1 MSDQTWSQTACIL
14 CYVNCG
20 LEVAT
25 EGRKITRVRGDRA
38 NARSRGYLC
47 QKPQELQWYGDHAD
61 RLTTPLRRRPDG
73 AHEPIPWET
82 AFTEIAARLN
92 ALRAEHG
99 GEAFAFYGGGG
110 QGNHLGGAYFAALRG
125 ALGATKYF
133 NPLSQEKTGDFW
145 VNGRLYGDQRC
156 HTAEDIEHTDL
167 FVVLGCNPWQ
177 ANGFQGARNR
187 VNEIKMAT
195 NRRMIVID
203 PRRTEVAEVADL
215 HLQLRP
221 GTDAFLLA
229 AILAI
234 ILRRGGEAAD
244 FLARRTVGWD
254 DVRSVLV
261 RTPVD
266 AWVAHA
272 GVPLAD
278 VDRAVDLIL
287 AAQSMV
293 VRVELGL
300 QQSRHSTLNSYLEK
314 LLYLVT
320 GNFGRRGTNAIH
332 TWLQPLFRDS
342 QGERS
347 SVTGQEI
354 IGGLLPTNRFAE
366 EVSSD
371 DPRRVRAVW
380 VDSNNPANTAAD
392 TARFEA
398 AFRALELSVV
408 VDVAYTETAQLA
420 DYVLPAASQYE
431 KWEATVFTFE
441 WPRNFFHL
449 RGPLFAPLPG
459 TLPEPEIYIRLLRA
473 MGDLP
478 ANEALAELR
487 TLAAEHRGKMMERVF
502 EMFGENPRLVPIAPV
517 LLYAT
522 LGPTLPNGAAAAAP
536 LYAGCHR
543 TAMEHTIAVQR
554 ALATTAAPP
563 LLGEELFEKML
574 ASRSGFVFTAHEYDE
589 VFQLVKHRD
598 GKIHLA
604 IPELLDWLTRL
615 DPATEQGDPAYPFTL
630 VAGQR
635 RKHNANQIFRT
646 PAWRKSDPDGALRIH
661 PDDLAALGGTDGGW
675 MAVANRTGRIV
686 CRVESDP
693 SMRRGVVAL
702 PHGYGQ
708 SYPDGE
714 GGRIVD
720 GPRLNLITAHDDRDP
735 IAATPHHKNVAVH
748 LAPVVGA
755 EADAAEAAS
764 ARVRAVAAAHASG
777 GMRALRFAPGR
788 ASCED
793 R

>member
-1 MSDQTWSQTACIL
+1 MSEPAWSRTACIL

-25 EGRKITRVRGDRA
+25 EGRTITRVRGDKA
-38 NARSRGYLC
+38 NARSHGYLC
-47 QKPQELQWYGDHAD
+47 QKAQRLQWYGDHAD
-61 RLTTPLRRRPDG
+61 RLTSPLRRRPDG
-73 AHEPIPWET
+73 THEPISWET

-99 GEAFAFYGGGG
+99 GEAFGFYGGGG
-110 QGNHLGGAYFAALRG
+110 QGNHLGGAYFSALRG

-133 NPLSQEKTGDFW
+133 NALSQEKTGDFW
-145 VNGRLYGDQRC
+145 VNGRLYGDQLC
-156 HTAEDIEHTDL
+156 HTAEDVEHTDL
-167 FVVLGCNPWQ
+167 LVVLGCNPWL
-177 ANGFQGARNR
+177 ANGFQGARNL
-187 VNEIKMAT
+187 VNDIKKAPD
-195 NRRMIVID
+195 RRMIVID
-203 PRRTEVAEVADL
+203 PRRTEVADVADL

-234 ILRRGGEAAD
+234 VLRRGGEATE
-244 FLARRTVGWD
+244 FLAAHTVGWEE
-254 DVRSVLV
+254 VRSVLG

-278 VDRAVDLIL
+278 VERAVDMIL

-293 VRVELGL
+293 VRVELGI

-320 GNFGRRGTNAIH
+320 GNFGRPGTNGIH

-354 IGGLLPTNRFAE
+354 IGGLLPTNRFAD
-366 EVSSD
+366 EVLSD

-398 AFRALELSVV
+398 AFRALDLSVV
-408 VDVAYTETAQLA
+408 VDVAYTETAALA

-431 KWEATVFTFE
+431 KWETTLFTFE
-441 WPRNFFHL
+441 WPHNFFQL
-449 RGPLFAPLPG
+449 RAPLFEPLPG
-459 TLPEPEIYIRLLRA
+459 TLPEPEIYARLLRA

-478 ANEALAELR
+478 GDEALAELR
-487 TLAAEHRGKMMERVF
+487 RLATEDRGKMMKRAF
-502 EMFGENPRLVPIAPV
+502 EMFGENPKLVPIAAV

-522 LGPTLPNGAAAAAP
+522 LGPTLPDGAAAAAP
-536 LYAGCHR
+536 LYAACHK
-543 TAMEHTIAVQR
+543 TAMEHTVAVQR
-554 ALATTAAPP
+554 ALATAAAPP
-563 LLGEELFEKML
+563 LLGEQLFDRML
-574 ASRSGFVFTAHEYDE
+574 ASRSGLIFTAHEHDE
-589 VFQLVKHRD
+589 IFQLVKHPD
-598 GKIHLA
+598 SKVHLA
-604 IPELLDWLTRL
+604 IPELLDWLGRL
-615 DPATEQGDPAYPFTL
+615 DPVAEQPDPAYPFTL

-635 RKHNANQIFRT
+635 RMHNANQIFRT

-661 PDDLAALGGTDGGW
+661 PDDLTDLGGTDGGW
-675 MAVANRTGRIV
+675 MAVATRTGRIV

-693 SMRRGVVAL
+693 SMRRGLVAL

-708 SYPDGE
+708 SYPDGT

-720 GPRLNLITAHDDRDP
+720 GPRLNLITAHDDCDP
-735 IAATPHHKNVAVH
+735 IAATPYHKNVAVH
-748 LAPVVGA
+748 LVPVVGA

-764 ARVRAVAAAHASG
+764 ARVRAVAAAHAS
-777 GMRALRFAPGR
+777 AA
-788 ASCED
+788 
-793 R
+793 